1 MNNAEVLSDFRRRWE
16 GTFVW
21 LTMDNRPDELVYLN
35 NIEESS
41 TKIATIH
48 LTSDRIGKLTLNFG
62 SEGHSLQ
69 FRYPPVGVFQ
79 HEQDAYVFY
88 RRPSRQ
94 YRRGICADNS
104 ILFNVTRNLVGNQAR
119 WTPSKVRSAYTHETY
134 NITTALALLE
144 KGYKGVALDSNF
156 SLTLSLFDGNTDYV
170 LFHWLHPIAR
180 INSKGQVTQLLEANY
195 KDTVNRVGFTN
206 V

>member
-1 MNNAEVLSDFRRRWE
+1 MNNAEVLQDFRRRWE
-16 GTFVW
+16 GTYVW
-21 LTMDNRPDELVYLN
+21 LAMDNRPDELVYLET
-35 NIEESS
+35 ILESS

-62 SEGHSLQ
+62 SEGHALQ

-79 HEQDAYVFY
+79 HEQDAYAFY

-104 ILFNVTRNLVGNQAR
+104 ILWNVTRNLVGNRAR
-119 WTPSKVRSAYTHETY
+119 WSPSEVRSAFEHETY
-134 NITTALALLE
+134 NITTALTLLE
-144 KGYKGVALDSNF
+144 KGYKGVALDGNF
-156 SLTLSLFDGNTDYV
+156 SLTLSMFETPDYV
-170 LFHWLHPIAR
+170 LFHWMHPVAR

-195 KDTVNRVGFTN
+195 KETVNRMGFTN